1 MVGLLVVLAA
11 NVMLAANTGQY
22 PIQISETIAYFT
34 WILGLNESAP
44 EQTISLVLTEI
55 RLPRVIASIL
65 VGGALAAAGC
75 VYQGMF
81 RNPLVSPD
89 ILGVSTGAGLGAALG
104 ILLSLSIVAIQLFA
118 FIGGL
123 ITVAIVYLVATS
135 IRHHDPTLLLVL
147 SGIVIGSLAGAS
159 LSLVKILAD
168 PYDQL
173 PAITFWLLGS
183 FASVHKQDLYAALPL
198 CLLSLIPLVLMR
210 WRMNVLSLGDEEAKT
225 LGVNP
230 EQTRLIFVIAAT
242 LLTAAA
248 VAIAGVIGWVGLVI
262 PHIARLLIGP
272 NFIRLLPIAMLVG
285 ANFLLIVDTLARSLT
300 ETETPIGILTAFVGA
315 PVFVW
320 LLFQGRRSW
329 T

>member
-1 MVGLLVVLAA
+1 VVRW
-11 NVMLAANTGQY
+11 Q
-22 PIQISETIAYFT
+22 P
-34 WILGLNESAP
+34 P
-44 EQTISLVLTEI
+44 
-55 RLPRVIASIL
+55 
-65 VGGALAAAGC
+65 GC

-300 ETETPIGILTAFVGA
+300 ETETPIGILTLPDAAAGNVGRLQMAGRSWPGDKQHQFVLGIKL
-315 PVFVW
+315 PMVFVS
-320 LLFQGRRSW
+320 LYQSNQDMIPSTKRPIDRSS
-329 T
+329 TSPPQAVASQHPQ

>member
-1 MVGLLVVLAA
+1 MVGLLVVLVA

-22 PIQISETIAYFT
+22 PIQINETIGYFT

>member
-1 MVGLLVVLAA
+1 M
-11 NVMLAANTGQY
+11 TG
-22 PIQISETIAYFT
+22 
-34 WILGLNESAP
+34 
-44 EQTISLVLTEI
+44 
-55 RLPRVIASIL
+55 
-65 VGGALAAAGC
+65 
-75 VYQGMF
+75 
-81 RNPLVSPD
+81 
-89 ILGVSTGAGLGAALG
+89 
-104 ILLSLSIVAIQLFA
+104 FA
-118 FIGGL
+118 GGL